1 MTKYEDILA
10 SLIKRIKEAKKG
22 AKVINGDVSKGIERP
37 SFKIKID
44 RIDLE
49 NFMNKFQERSL
60 KVKIYYFPEDP
71 DKSQMELLTTM
82 DELSKGFVENRYVQ
96 LEDGLI
102 IELEEQN
109 MFISEDKI
117 LNFEFEVFISEEH
130 EEVLHN
136 NELMEDLEIGGGY
149 VNK

>member
-10 SLIKRIKEAKKG
+10 SLIKKIKEAKKG
-22 AKVINGDVSKGIERP
+22 AKVISGDVSKGIERP

-49 NFMNKFQERSL
+49 NFMNKFQDRSV

-71 DKSQMELLTTM
+71 DKSQMELLATM
-82 DELSKGFVENRYVQ
+82 DELSKGFVENRYIQ

-102 IELEEQN
+102 IELEDQN
-109 MFISEDKI
+109 MFVSEDKV
-117 LNFEFEVFISEEH
+117 LHFEFKVFVSEEYEQ
-130 EEVLHN
+130 EEK
-136 NELMEDLEIGGGY
+136 ELMEDLEIGGDY
-149 VNK
+149 VNKQ